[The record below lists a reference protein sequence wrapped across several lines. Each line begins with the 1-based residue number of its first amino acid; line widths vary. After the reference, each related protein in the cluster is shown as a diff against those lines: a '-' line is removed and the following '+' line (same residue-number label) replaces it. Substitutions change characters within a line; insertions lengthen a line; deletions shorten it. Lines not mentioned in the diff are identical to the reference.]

1 MNREEYLKNLI
12 EIKYGNVKAFSEHIK
27 LPYTT
32 IRSILD
38 RGIMNAKM
46 GNIIK
51 ICDGLG
57 IYPEDLVHI
66 NNSVINKI
74 TKIIIQLSPKEQD
87 RVYRYS
93 MKILNDKDKFCIL
106 KIENDK
112 KGANLST
119 THYSDICTDIKVLG
133 IVSAGTGEFQT
144 GDRVEETVSYY
155 GSVPQHDYALKVNGD
170 SMTPMLEDNQ
180 IIFIKKIDGNSIHN
194 GQIVIALLN
203 GQEFVKKIDISKDK
217 ISLVSLNPQYE
228 TINISENDN
237 FTIQGIVVL

>member
-46 GNIIK
+46 ENIIK

-57 IYPEDLVHI
+57 IYPEDLVHVK
-66 NNSVINKI
+66 NSVINKI
-74 TKIIIQLSPKEQD
+74 TKIIMQLPSDDQD
-87 RVYRYS
+87 KIYHYS
-93 MKILNDKDKFCIL
+93 MKLLNDQ
-106 KIENDK
+106 N
-112 KGANLST
+112 GVNLSKT
-119 THYSDICTDIKVLG
+119 QYSDICTDINVLG

-155 GSVPQHDYALKVNGD
+155 GSVPQHDYALRVNGD

-180 IIFIKKIDGNSIHN
+180 IIFIKRIDGNSIHN

-217 ISLVSLNPQYE
+217 ISLVSLNPQYK
-228 TINISENDN
+228 TINISENDS
-237 FTIQGIVVL
+237 FIIQGIVVL

>member
-46 GNIIK
+46 ENIIK

-74 TKIIIQLSPKEQD
+74 TKIIMQLTSDEQD
-87 RVYRYS
+87 QLYHYS
-93 MKILNDKDKFCIL
+93 MKLLNDKKD
-106 KIENDK
+106 
-112 KGANLST
+112 ANLST
-119 THYSDICTDIKVLG
+119 NHYSDICTDIKVLG

-155 GSVPQHDYALKVNGD
+155 GSVPQHDYALRVNGN

-217 ISLVSLNPQYE
+217 LSLVSLNPQYE
-228 TINISENDN
+228 TINISENDS

>member
-38 RGIMNAKM
+38 RGIMNSKM
-46 GNIIK
+46 ENIIK

-57 IYPEDLVHI
+57 IYPEDLVHVK
-66 NNSVINKI
+66 NSVINKI
-74 TKIIIQLSPKEQD
+74 TKIIMQLPSDDQD
-87 RVYRYS
+87 KIYHYS
-93 MKILNDKDKFCIL
+93 MKLLNDQ
-106 KIENDK
+106 N
-112 KGANLST
+112 GVNLSKT
-119 THYSDICTDIKVLG
+119 QYSDICTDIKVLG

-155 GSVPQHDYALKVNGD
+155 GSVPQHDYALRVNGD

-180 IIFIKKIDGNSIHN
+180 IIFIKRIDGNSIHN

-217 ISLVSLNPQYE
+217 ISLVSLNPQYK
-228 TINISENDN
+228 TINISENDS
-237 FTIQGIVVL
+237 FIIQGIVVL

>member
-46 GNIIK
+46 ENIIK

-57 IYPEDLVHI
+57 IYPEDLVHVK
-66 NNSVINKI
+66 NSVITKI
-74 TKIIIQLSPKEQD
+74 TKIIMQLPSDGQD
-87 RVYRYS
+87 KIYHYS
-93 MKILNDKDKFCIL
+93 MKLLNDQ
-106 KIENDK
+106 N
-112 KGANLST
+112 GVNLSKT
-119 THYSDICTDIKVLG
+119 QYSDICTDIKVLG

-155 GSVPQHDYALKVNGD
+155 GSVPQHDYALRVNGD

-180 IIFIKKIDGNSIHN
+180 IIFIKRIDGNSIHN

-217 ISLVSLNPQYE
+217 ISLVSLNPQYK
-228 TINISENDN
+228 TINISENDS
-237 FTIQGIVVL
+237 FIIQGIVVL